1 MSTGS
6 GTTKQS
12 VILTHRFIES
22 LKAGGSPY
30 RVPDQRCGGLAVRVA
45 PNGGKTWDLAYRI
58 TGAGRVRRLSL
69 GRVQDVP
76 LESARR
82 RANELTSAAR
92 GGRDLLDEELRTKL
106 EEARRLSVEQLIDLY
121 CRRRVDGR
129 LRTGGEIRKRLLR
142 SLDPVLQRTAVELR
156 RRDIRPLLDQ
166 VAESGTVREAEKRRQ
181 TIGAM
186 FRWSLSQDL
195 VELDPTAGLTSYD
208 TGVLKDR
215 ILSEE
220 ELPIVWRWAVSGAIS
235 AEAADVLRLQ
245 ILTGARCGEVCG
257 MRVDEFDRETWLW
270 TLPAERSKNKKQ
282 RLTPIVGMAREI
294 VQARLE
300 GVSEGALF
308 RTERGTTL
316 RSVNMGQCLW
326 SRRECLPVPKFTTHD
341 LRRTVATALVDM
353 GYPLDLVAA
362 VIGHEAGGK
371 ETRTLMRHY
380 VRTEQV
386 VRKAHVLTAWDAK
399 VDELVFGKRD
409 SVVHP
414 LRQIGGR

>member
-1 MSTGS
+1 MSAGS
-6 GTTKQS
+6 GTTKKS
-12 VILTHRFIES
+12 VILTHRFVEM
-22 LKAGGSPY
+22 LKADGSPY

-58 TGAGRVRRLSL
+58 AGAGRVRRLSL

-92 GGRDLLDEELRTKL
+92 GGRDLLDEEARAKL
-106 EEARRLSVEQLIDLY
+106 KEARRLSVQQLIELY

-129 LRTGGEIRKRLLR
+129 LRTAADIRRRLLR
-142 SLDPVLQRTAVELR
+142 GLAAVLQRPAAELR
-156 RRDIRPLLDQ
+156 RPDIRPLLDE
-166 VAESGTVREAEKRRQ
+166 VAESGIVREAEKRRQ

-195 VELDPTAGLTSYD
+195 IEVDPTSGLTSYD
-208 TGVLKDR
+208 AGVLRDR

-220 ELPIVWRWAVSGAIS
+220 ELPAVWLWAVSGAIS
-235 AEAADVLRLQ
+235 AEASDVLRLQ
-245 ILTGARCGEVCG
+245 LLTGARCGEVCG
-257 MRVDEFDRETWLW
+257 MSVNEFDCVAWLW
-270 TLPAERSKNKKQ
+270 TLPAARSKNKKQ
-282 RLTPIVGMAREI
+282 RVTPIVGMAREI
-294 VQARLE
+294 IQARLE
-300 GVSEGALF
+300 AVGEGALF
-308 RTERGTTL
+308 RTERGTTM

-326 SRRECLPVPKFTTHD
+326 SRRERLPVPKFTTHD

-353 GYPLDLVAA
+353 GFPLDLVAA

-371 ETRTLMRHY
+371 DTRTLVRHY

-386 VRKAHVLTAWDAK
+386 MRKAHVLTAWDSK
-399 VDELVFGKRD
+399 VAELVFGEHDRTV
-409 SVVHP
+409 SP
-414 LRQIGGR
+414 LRQIARG